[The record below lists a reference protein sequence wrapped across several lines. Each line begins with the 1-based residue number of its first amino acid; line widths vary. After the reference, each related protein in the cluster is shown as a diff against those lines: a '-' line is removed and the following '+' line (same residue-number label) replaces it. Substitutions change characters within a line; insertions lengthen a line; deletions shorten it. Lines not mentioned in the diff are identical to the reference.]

1 MNGRE
6 DFALAQSL
14 QLPARFW
21 VYDPIP
27 PWVLSVLDRAVLK
40 DLAIAHIEAQQA
52 ALQVQQKALERS
64 MAILKGAKI
73 G

>member
-6 DFALAQSL
+6 DFTLAQSL
-14 QLPARFW
+14 QLPPRFW

-27 PWVLSVLDRAVLK
+27 PWVLQVLDRAVLK
-40 DLAIAHIEAQQA
+40 ELAVAHLETQQA
-52 ALQVQQKALERS
+52 ALQVQQKAIERS
-64 MAILKGAKI
+64 LAILKGAKI